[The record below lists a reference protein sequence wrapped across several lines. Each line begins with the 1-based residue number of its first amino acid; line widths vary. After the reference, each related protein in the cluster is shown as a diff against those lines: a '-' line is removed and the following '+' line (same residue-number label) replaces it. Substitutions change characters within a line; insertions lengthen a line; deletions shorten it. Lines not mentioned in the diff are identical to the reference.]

1 MTYFYNKD
9 MTQDMPKVL
18 LVGPGGVGSVVALGI
33 DYTGKADLSIVVRR
47 DYPKVSKDGY
57 EFKSIDYGHVT
68 HWKPHNIF
76 PNIEEAIL
84 PDNEYYDFVIITTK
98 SLPDIV
104 KMEDVIEKVITPR
117 KTTIVLIQ
125 NGFGIERPFLKKYP
139 KNICLSGVSHI
150 GSHNFNGV
158 IHQTQHDRCFIS
170 CFFNEAIPLDIQ
182 KLKAEEF
189 ITLYSNAKNAVS
201 YYPDVKKYRYMKLV
215 YNAAMNTTCAL
226 TRVDTG
232 RLEVAGTNDS
242 ICVPAMHEVIEV
254 AEKDGVKL
262 PEGTINK
269 VIHSDDGDWYEPSML
284 IDVKKGN
291 PIELEVILGN
301 LLIRAGELDVQTP
314 TLTLLY
320 NLLKAVQLKLREG
333 KGQVKLPENRPIT
346 DKYYS

>member
-1 MTYFYNKD
+1 MTEDKA
-9 MTQDMPKVL
+9 KVL

-33 DYTGKADLSIVVRR
+33 DYAGKAELSVVVRR
-47 DYPKVSKDGY
+47 DYTKVSKDGY

-68 HWKPHNIF
+68 HWKPNHIF
-76 PNIEEAIL
+76 PNIDEAIL
-84 PDNEYYDFVIITTK
+84 HDGKYYNFVIITTK

-104 KMEDVIEKVITPR
+104 KMEDVVEKVITPG

-139 KNICLSGVSHI
+139 DNVCLSGVSHI

-158 IHQTQHDRCFIS
+158 IHQIQHDSCFIS
-170 CFFNEAIPLDIQ
+170 YFFNESIPLDFQ
-182 KLKAEEF
+182 KAKTEEF
-189 ITLYSNAKNAVS
+189 IAVYSNMKNTVS
-201 YYPDVKKYRYMKLV
+201 YYPDAKKYRYMKLV
-215 YNAAMNTTCAL
+215 YNAAMNTVCAL

-232 RLEVAGTNDS
+232 RLEVSGTLDT
-242 ICVPAMHEVIEV
+242 ICVPAMHEVIKV
-254 AEKDGVKL
+254 AKKDGVEL
-262 PEGTINK
+262 SNGIINK

-301 LLIRAGELDVQTP
+301 LLTRAQELNVETP
-314 TLTLLY
+314 ILTLLY
-320 NLLKAVQLKLREG
+320 NLLKAVQLKLKEG
-333 KGQVKLPENRPIT
+333 RGKIKLPEKRPIS